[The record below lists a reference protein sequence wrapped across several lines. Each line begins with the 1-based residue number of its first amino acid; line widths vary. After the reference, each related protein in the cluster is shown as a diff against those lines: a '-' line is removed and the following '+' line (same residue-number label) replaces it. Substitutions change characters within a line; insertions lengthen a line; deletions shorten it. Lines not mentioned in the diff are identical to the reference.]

1 MVRGRDEVFDSLARN
16 RSEIRS
22 FGVRRLGLFGS
33 CARGES
39 TAESDLDFLVDLER
53 KTFDDY
59 MGLKLYL
66 EDLFGCDVDLVMTS
80 AIKPALRERILGE
93 AVDVPLLGYPP

>member
-1 MVRGRDEVFDSLARN
+1 MVWSRDDVFTTLSRHRQAIRG
-16 RSEIRS
+16 

-93 AVDVPLLGYPP
+93 AVDVPGL